1 MSLEYAILG
10 FLEVGSRTGYDLKQR
25 FDRSVSGF
33 WHADQSRIYR
43 TLEKLRECGWVSQEI
58 VAQTDRPDR
67 KPYSIT
73 KPGRDAFYRWM
84 EDCQSGPPSRNGF
97 LVQLFFA
104 GLLSDEEAIRLLTDK
119 KRRILDVLASFP
131 ERYRLGKAYEH
142 NEPERVD
149 FFHWLTL
156 DSAVWMRYAYLEWID
171 GAIDRIRKREY
182 EKGREGA
189 VTQWPPYR
197 DSKAAAEAEA
207 AEMSDLDSGANRAE
221 KTA

>member
-10 FLEVGSRTGYDLKQR
+10 FLEVGPKTGYDLKQR

-43 TLEKLRECGWVSQEI
+43 TLEKLRDREWVSQEV
-58 VAQTDRPDR
+58 VAQTDRPNR
-67 KPYSIT
+67 KLYSIT
-73 KPGRDAFYRWM
+73 ELGRDAFYRWM

-104 GLLSDEEAIRLLTDK
+104 GLLSDEEAIKLLEDK
-119 KRRILDVLASFP
+119 KRRVVDVLASFP
-131 ERYRLGKAYEH
+131 ERYRLGSAYAHDES
-142 NEPERVD
+142 ERVD

-156 DSAVWMRYAYLEWID
+156 DSAVHMRYAYLTWID
-171 GAIDRIRKREY
+171 GAIDRIRRGEY

-189 VTQWPPYR
+189 VTRWPPYR
-197 DSKAAAEAEA
+197 DVQTVAEMEA
-207 AEMSDLDSGANRAE
+207 AEMLELDSGTSETRR
-221 KTA
+221 KT